1 MTDNNNRLVLVDTN
15 CLIRV
20 YFSPLRPVLSRPVSG
35 YELKTLES
43 LAKELKNIAKRRDE
57 FAWLGA
63 KEIQDDVDL
72 AILQL
77 SQTQMQIIEQDAAA
91 IQKQGNGLL
100 LTYCTKIGIP
110 PRALSRT
117 DARVL
122 AAALELSV
130 AMSTD
135 EWPLRQVSLAYSYDD
150 GDSVGLFSSVEL
162 IALLEKE
169 GLLSREDRMRTYA
182 DWLKFGE
189 NLHRES
195 SEIYLNLFGENPP
208 NAQH

>member
-1 MTDNNNRLVLVDTN
+1 L
-15 CLIRV
+15 
-20 YFSPLRPVLSRPVSG
+20 G
-35 YELKTLES
+35 S
-43 LAKELKNIAKRRDE
+43 LAKELKNIAKRRSE
-57 FAWLGA
+57 FAWLEA

-72 AILQL
+72 AIIQL
-77 SQTQMQIIEQDAAA
+77 SKTQMQIIEQDATD
-91 IQKQGNGLL
+91 IQKQGTGIL
-100 LTYCTKIGIP
+100 LTHCTKNGIQ
-110 PRALSRT
+110 PRSLSRA

-135 EWPLRQVSLAYSYDD
+135 EWPLRYVSLAYSYDD
-150 GDSVGLFSSVEL
+150 GNAVELFSSVEL
-162 IALLEKE
+162 ISLLEKE
-169 GLLSREDRMRTYA
+169 GLLTREDRMRTYA

-195 SEIYLNLFGENPP
+195 NQIYFKLFGENPP